1 MGKLT
6 LFNISE
12 KYPAVFNVGFVG
24 LLVIGILFMGT
35 AYILPKRILKD

>member
-6 LFNISE
+6 LFNISN
-12 KYPAVFNVGFVG
+12 KYPSVFNAGFVG
-24 LLVIGILFMGT
+24 LLIVGILFMGT